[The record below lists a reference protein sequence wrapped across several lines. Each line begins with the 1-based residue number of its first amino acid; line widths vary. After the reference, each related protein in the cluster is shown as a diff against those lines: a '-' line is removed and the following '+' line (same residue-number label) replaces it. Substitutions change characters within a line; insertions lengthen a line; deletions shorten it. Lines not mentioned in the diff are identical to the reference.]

1 MATALGTS
9 PLTLNM
15 TEILSQRKDK
25 FPLTITLNTVDA
37 SKKIELSTDGGTLY
51 FQPTYDTS
59 NASQLIV
66 VIDAPVTNAK
76 LTGAITDTYTIL

>member
-1 MATALGTS
+1 MATPLGVS

-15 TEILSQRKDK
+15 TEILSQRDNNL
-25 FPLTITLNTVDA
+25 PLTITLDTVDA

-51 FQPTYDTS
+51 FEPAYNTS
-59 NASQLIV
+59 HASQLVV

>member
-1 MATALGTS
+1 MATPLGVS

-15 TEILSQRKDK
+15 TEILSQRDNNL
-25 FPLTITLNTVDA
+25 PLTITLDTVDA

-51 FQPTYDTS
+51 FEPAYNTS
-59 NASQLIV
+59 HASQLVV
-66 VIDAPVTNAK
+66 VITAPVTNAK

>member
-25 FPLTITLNTVDA
+25 FPLTLTLDSINA
-37 SKKIELSTDGGTLY
+37 GRKIELSTNGGTLY
-51 FQPTYDTS
+51 LQPVYDRS
-59 NASQLIV
+59 HASQLIV
-66 VIDAPVTNAK
+66 VIEADCTNAK
-76 LTGAITDTYTIL
+76 LSGAITDTYTIL